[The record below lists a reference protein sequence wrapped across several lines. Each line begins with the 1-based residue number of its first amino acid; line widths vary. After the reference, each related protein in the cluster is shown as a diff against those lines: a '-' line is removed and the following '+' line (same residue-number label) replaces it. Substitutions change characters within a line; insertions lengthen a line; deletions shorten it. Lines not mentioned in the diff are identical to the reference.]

1 MQLLKGW
8 KDKTAD
14 RATTLIVRTDAH
26 SGHKLGLQNPDTELW
41 DEDEEGNLEPYKPEL
56 TATQKWLWESYTKH
70 LGQAIEGAGDDGIVL
85 LDLGDLCQGDKYASE
100 LVSVKD
106 ADQAELAIGTFE
118 PFVAHGDRIRA
129 IRLLVG
135 TGAHNFGFGSVEVS
149 ILGRLKN
156 MFPKT
161 DVKLVK
167 HGLFTISGVTV
178 DAAHHGP
185 GGGSRAWLRGNIVR
199 RYLQSIM
206 MDEIM
211 AGSDPPML
219 VLRAHH
225 HVEAREVVTLYGK
238 HGKTWASTMY
248 LVPSYCGVTHYVQQ
262 ATQSTAALS
271 VGMLSFRLKNG
282 SVERWSRLVETVDL
296 RTREVL

>member
-8 KDKTAD
+8 KDRTK
-14 RATTLIVRTDAH
+14 ATTLIVRTDAH

-41 DEDEEGNLEPYKPEL
+41 DEDEEGNPEPYKPEL
-56 TATQKWLWESYTKH
+56 TATQKWLWENYTGH
-70 LGQAIEGAGDDGIVL
+70 LGAAIESAGDDEIVIF
-85 LDLGDLCQGDKYASE
+85 DLGDVCQGDKYAAE

-106 ADQAELAIGTFE
+106 ADQVELALGTFE
-118 PFVAHGDRIRA
+118 PLVPYAGRIRA

-167 HGLFTISGVTV
+167 HGLFTISGVTI
-178 DAAHHGP
+178 DAAHHGS
-185 GGGSRAWLRGNIVR
+185 GGGSRTWLQGNVLRI
-199 RYLQSIM
+199 YLTSLM
-206 MDEIM
+206 MAEIM
-211 AGSDPPML
+211 SGNVPPIL

-225 HVEAREVVTLYGK
+225 HGEAKATATYYSNDGRMWE
-238 HGKTWASTMY
+238 STIY
-248 LVPSYCGVTHYVQQ
+248 LVPPYSGMTHYARQV
-262 ATQSTAALS
+262 TQSRHVLP
-271 VGMLSFRLKNG
+271 VGLLSFRLVNG
-282 SVERWSRLVETVDL
+282 LVEQSNRFVETIDL
-296 RTREVL
+296 RTKEVL

>member
-8 KDKTAD
+8 KDRTAD
-14 RATTLIVRTDAH
+14 KATTLIVRTDAH

-56 TATQKWLWESYTKH
+56 TATQKWLWESYVKH
-70 LGQAIEGAGDDGIVL
+70 LGAAIEGAGDDGIVL
-85 LDLGDLCQGDKYASE
+85 FDLGDLCQGDKYASE

-106 ADQAELAIGTFE
+106 ADQVELALGTFE
-118 PFVAHGDRIRA
+118 PFTPYADRIRA

-135 TGAHNFGFGSVEVS
+135 TGAHNFGFGSAEVS

-156 MFPKT
+156 MFPHT

-167 HGLFTISGVTV
+167 HGLFTIGGVAV

-185 GGGSRAWLRGNIVR
+185 GGGSRAWLHGNIVR
-199 RYLQSIM
+199 RYLQSLM
-206 MDEIM
+206 MGEIM
-211 AGSDPPML
+211 AGNEPPGL

-225 HVEAREVVTLYGK
+225 HVERMETVTLYG
-238 HGKTWASTMY
+238 GKGQMWSSAMY
-248 LVPSYCGVTHYVQQ
+248 IVPSYCGVTYYAQK
-262 ATQSTAALS
+262 ATQSTPTLS
-271 VGMLSFRLKNG
+271 IGMLSFRFRNG
-282 SVERWSRLVETVDL
+282 AIEKRDRFVEVIDL
-296 RTREVL
+296 RTKEVL